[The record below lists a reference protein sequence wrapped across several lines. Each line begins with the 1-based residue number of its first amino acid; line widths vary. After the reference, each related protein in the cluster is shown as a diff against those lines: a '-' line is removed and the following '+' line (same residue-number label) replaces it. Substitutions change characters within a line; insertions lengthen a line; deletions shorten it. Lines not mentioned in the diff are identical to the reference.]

1 MFQGLGVANC
11 SLAKQ
16 FLEFPAIIERALH
29 SGHEVIGN
37 INGQSPSLQPDIE
50 EMTGMLFPL
59 QTGLAVLA
67 NAGTP
72 AQAERA
78 QSRRPQIRGLALEPL
93 LDICGGFFWSA
104 HYVRISFSIR
114 TVKTF
119 LANIVKA
126 VLYEFRDR
134 N

>member
-1 MFQGLGVANC
+1 MLQSIGVANG

-16 FLEFPAIIERALH
+16 LLKLPTVVERSLDI
-29 SGHEVIGN
+29 GHEVIGD
-37 INGQSPSLQPDIE
+37 IDGQSPSLQPDVE
-50 EMTGMLFPL
+50 EMARVLFAF

-67 NAGTP
+67 NARTP

-78 QSRRPQIRGLALEPL
+78 QGCGPKSRGLALEPVL
-93 LDICGGFFWSA
+93 YICGRFFWNT
-104 HYVRISFSIR
+104 HGVRIPCGLR

-119 LANIVKA
+119 RSIIVDTM
-126 VLYEFRDR
+126 VYEFRDR